1 MSNHR
6 IRKINL
12 ATNTVSTLVGNGTAS
27 ATDGIG
33 TSATLYYPKGLALDS
48 VNNVLYFVQGEADR
62 YSNSYAYIRKV
73 SLSNSQVTSVH
84 RETMSASWS
93 PSYGAL
99 NGNPYSIVLDTTSN
113 AIYVSYTSYNPSGY
127 YGSWISRIDLT
138 TDISTII
145 AGYPPFGYWT
155 PQYFGYAEGIATASR
170 LGRWV
175 GGMFLDTT
183 NKVLYFADQEN
194 NRVRTVDIGT
204 YAIPSVTALQKTY
217 DNSAI
222 ILTGATLSTSRSMI
236 LSFSASTTEYSQK
249 AIIDV
254 ELKPLGTD
262 FDGSSGY
269 YISVP
274 VTLASA
280 SSVTKNFTVGIP
292 DLVFGNSYHW
302 RYRIRDAVNG
312 NTNSWVNYGGNLETD
327 ADFSVPSQGK
337 TFQSNVVSQGMETS
351 LGAVQDIIYSSSG
364 SVYVVGNH
372 CIRKFATH
380 TDFATGN
387 ATLIA

>member
-1 MSNHR
+1 MY
-6 IRKINL
+6 
-12 ATNTVSTLVGNGTAS
+12 V
-27 ATDGIG
+27 
-33 TSATLYYPKGLALDS
+33 
-48 VNNVLYFVQGEADR
+48 
-62 YSNSYAYIRKV
+62 AY
-73 SLSNSQVTSVH
+73 
-84 RETMSASWS
+84 
-93 PSYGAL
+93 
-99 NGNPYSIVLDTTSN
+99 TSN
-113 AIYVSYTSYNPSGY
+113 TSNGY

-138 TDISTII
+138 TDVSTIV
-145 AGYPPFGYWT
+145 AGTSPLSSAQYYGYM
-155 PQYFGYAEGIATASR
+155 EGIGTTSR

-175 GGMFLDTT
+175 SGMYLDTT
-183 NKVLYFADQEN
+183 NNTLYFTDQEN

-236 LSFSASTTEYSQK
+236 LSFSASTIEYSQR

-274 VTLASA
+274 VTLTSA
-280 SSVTKNFTVGIP
+280 ASVTKNFTVGIP
-292 DLVFGNSYHW
+292 NLALGNSYHW

-351 LGAVQDIIYSSSG
+351 LGSVQDITYSSSG

-380 TDFATGN
+380 ADFAAGN
-387 ATLIA
+387 TTLIA